1 MRFYDIIDRKK
12 NKFELTREEI
22 DFFVKSVTDGS
33 APDYQISA
41 LLMAIVL
48 NGMTEKETFYLTSA
62 MTESGEIMKKGNIR
76 GICVDKHSTGGVSDS
91 TTLVVVPVVC
101 SAGLKFA
108 KLSGRG
114 LGHTGGTLDKLES
127 FTGFNVNLSAE
138 EFENTVNTVGAA
150 ISGQTENID
159 PADKKL
165 YALRD
170 VTATV
175 DSIPLIASSIM
186 SKKLASFADII
197 VLDVKYG
204 SGAFMKKEADAEKL
218 AEAMVDIGKRAGR
231 KTAAVITSMEQPL
244 GTDIGC
250 NAEAAGAVRILKGEK
265 NDLYEVSK
273 ILAVEILTLSGIE
286 KDTAYKMFDNII
298 TSGQA
303 LKKLKEI
310 VSAQG
315 GDVSLI
321 DNPENFERGKF
332 FCEAVAEK
340 NGYLYSF
347 DAEKI
352 GLANVALGGG
362 RKRKGDAVIHSCGIN
377 MKIRTGEKVEKG
389 QAVAVLFSPD
399 KDKLREGTDIFSKSY
414 VIKDIKPEI
423 PKLIYKIIE

>member
-22 DFFVKSVTDGS
+22 DFFIKSVTDGS

-286 KDTAYKMFDNII
+286 KDTAYKMFDKII

-303 LKKLKEI
+303 LIKLKEI